1 MSSAILQWRSGVNKR
16 TPQEWADITG
26 CYVVCDRGRGCFDL
40 YEEKPEINTKEGW
53 WEDTGGNVGCLPRG
67 AVDVDLD
74 TQDWT
79 TLYEPRKADNAPHQS
94 EVFINQE
101 YLVLQEDSL
110 TDISSAVSLMISKG
124 YRPAGGVACSDG
136 YFYQAMTRGI

>member
-1 MSSAILQWRSGVNKR
+1 MNKH

-26 CYVVCDRGRGCFDL
+26 CYVAQDKNGLWYL
-40 YEEKPEINTKEGW
+40 YRDKPGKDSLLCRWITVNRFYM
-53 WEDTGGNVGCLPRG
+53 CLLERL
-67 AVDVDLD
+67 VDIPADH
-74 TQDWT
+74 DWT
-79 TLYEPRKADNAPHQS
+79 HLYEPQKADNAPHQS

>member
-1 MSSAILQWRSGVNKR
+1 MNKR

-26 CYVVCDRGRGCFDL
+26 CYVVRDRGRGCFDL

-74 TQDWT
+74 THDWT

-94 EVFINQE
+94 EVFIGE
-101 YLVLQEDSL
+101 RYVLLGEFQPS
-110 TDISSAVSLMISKG
+110 SLMQKVEDYLNKG
-124 YRPAGGVACSDG
+124 FKLYGNPWTGPDSNYG
-136 YFYQAMTRGI
+136 YIHYQAMVRGL